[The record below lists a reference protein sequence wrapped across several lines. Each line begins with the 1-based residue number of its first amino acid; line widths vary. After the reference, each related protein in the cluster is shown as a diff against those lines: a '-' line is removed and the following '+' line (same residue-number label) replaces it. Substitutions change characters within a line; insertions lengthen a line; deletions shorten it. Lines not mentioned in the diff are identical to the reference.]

1 MSDTRVRREIALRAA
16 QLMYTRDESEY
27 FTAKRKAARQV
38 VGSDRVRDL
47 PSNAEVREQVQILA
61 DLVEG
66 DRRHRELQAMRIE
79 ALRFLRLLS
88 RWRPRLIGSVLT
100 GHIRAGSDVDI
111 HAFSDSPALVADALE
126 QAGYACE
133 IEHKRVLKHK
143 QQRVFTHIHVQAEYP
158 VEITVYDADKATF
171 PFRSSITGKPI
182 ERADQTGL
190 ESVLLK
196 ANPDIDL
203 EFELERTVEQ
213 IDPWDLFT
221 SMLHALDGVK
231 QNPRFHPESDALYH
245 SLQVFQLARIERAY
259 DQEFLL
265 AALLHD
271 IGKCIDP
278 SDHVYAGLDAL
289 DGLITD
295 RTAWL
300 IEHHMEAH
308 RIHDGSIPPRARR
321 RLMESEDY
329 DDLILLGELD
339 RAGRVPGVLVPT
351 IHEAI
356 SFIRALD
363 DDPKSES

>member
-1 MSDTRVRREIALRAA
+1 
-16 QLMYTRDESEY
+16 MYTRDESEY

-66 DRRHRELQAMRIE
+66 DRRHRELQSMRIE

-100 GHIRAGSDVDI
+100 GHIRAGSDIDI
-111 HAFSDSPALVADALE
+111 HAFADSPALVADMLE
-126 QAGYACE
+126 QAGYDCQ
-133 IEHKRVLKHK
+133 IEHKRVLKDR
-143 QQRVFTHIHVQAEYP
+143 QQRVFTHIHIQADYP
-158 VEITVYDADKATF
+158 VEITVYDADKAAF

-182 ERADQTGL
+182 ERADAAQL
-190 ESVLLK
+190 ERVLRG
-196 ANPDIDL
+196 AHPEIDIEL
-203 EFELERTVEQ
+203 ELERTIEE
-213 IDPWDLFT
+213 IDPYDLFA
-221 SMLHALDGVK
+221 SLLRALDGVK

-245 SLQVFQLARIERAY
+245 SLQVFNLACIERAY
-259 DQEFLL
+259 DQEFLT

-271 IGKCIDP
+271 IGKGIDP
-278 SDHVYAGLDAL
+278 ADHVGAGLEAL
-289 DGLITD
+289 DGLITN

-308 RIHDGSIPPRARR
+308 RIHDGSIPPRVRR
-321 RLMESEDY
+321 RLMESEDF
-329 DDLILLGELD
+329 DDLVLLGELD

-351 IHEAI
+351 IEEAI
-356 SFIRALD
+356 SLIRTLD
-363 DDPKSES
+363 DDPGPEPRPVHA